1 MKLPLL
7 LFVFPA
13 LALLLTLAA
22 GAARRS
28 KGAPRSGALALKA
41 RPLMTEREQAM
52 YWRLKE
58 TFPGSVVLAQVA
70 FSALVT
76 SAREHRNRF
85 DRKVADFVLC
95 DPSMKV
101 QVVIELDDAS
111 HKGRARQ
118 DAAREKLLA
127 KAGYK
132 LLRFANVPDQ
142 DDLRAYLNAQM
153 PADDRA
159 ASSRRTSSRSAVVK
173 ATRSMALDE
182 L

>member
-1 MKLPLL
+1 MKLPLP
-7 LFVFPA
+7 FVL
-13 LALLLTLAA
+13 LALLGLVLLAA
-22 GAARRS
+22 AAAVRLKRP
-28 KGAPRSGALALKA
+28 GRAAGGVALKA

-58 TFPGSVVLAQVA
+58 TFPASVVLAQVA

-111 HKGRARQ
+111 HKGRERR

-127 KAGYK
+127 RAGYK

-142 DDLRAYLNAQM
+142 GDLRAYVQAQL
-153 PADDRA
+153 PADGRG
-159 ASSRRTSSRSAVVK
+159 ASSRKTSSRGGGVT

-182 L
+182 R